1 MEVPQKQSRG
11 IGRYFGRW
19 LPGIFDTQEGL
30 SDQDV
35 ERGIRML
42 TINGVCSMATG
53 SLQGGIFLSAF
64 ALALGASNYEVG
76 MLVTIGFVSQ
86 LMQIPGLYLVQKVR
100 RRRGLTVV
108 CSAISRLLWTFIILI
123 PVLFAGQGISF
134 LIQWLTV
141 ASLVMALCIPSWSSL
156 LRAIVPQETIGKVFA
171 RRMAMG
177 TGAALVLTLL
187 GGYFVDWWAIRFPD
201 LSLYAYSL
209 LFLLGLIF
217 AIVELFAIA
226 RLPEPHMTQGQDA
239 SLLELLAMPIRD
251 GNFRQLMGFI
261 AVWNFAVNMAAPF
274 FIIYM
279 LNRIGLS
286 MFMVTVLAMVSQLTN
301 LLFLRIWGRLADRYS
316 NKAILSI
323 SGPLFLLA
331 VLAWSFTTMPEQY
344 FLTLPLLF
352 LIHILSGLS
361 LAGMN
366 LGASNIAL
374 KLSPQGAAHA
384 YMTAFGLAG
393 SIAGALAPM
402 AGGVISDFFATREL
416 SLAINWSE
424 PSRQISIYALN
435 FKALD
440 FLFGLAFL
448 VGFVALNRLSR
459 VTEEGQVTEGD
470 VVDELVSEVVSPL
483 RSLSTF
489 AGGRFLTLLP
499 LHMLWERGKAAPK
512 DRDKSHLHKG

>member
-100 RRRGLTVV
+100 RRRGLTV
-108 CSAISRLLWTFIILI
+108 
-123 PVLFAGQGISF
+123 
-134 LIQWLTV
+134 
-141 ASLVMALCIPSWSSL
+141 
-156 LRAIVPQETIGKVFA
+156 
-171 RRMAMG
+171 
-177 TGAALVLTLL
+177 
-187 GGYFVDWWAIRFPD
+187 
-201 LSLYAYSL
+201 
-209 LFLLGLIF
+209 
-217 AIVELFAIA
+217 
-226 RLPEPHMTQGQDA
+226 
-239 SLLELLAMPIRD
+239 
-251 GNFRQLMGFI
+251 
-261 AVWNFAVNMAAPF
+261 
-274 FIIYM
+274 
-279 LNRIGLS
+279 
-286 MFMVTVLAMVSQLTN
+286 
-301 LLFLRIWGRLADRYS
+301 
-316 NKAILSI
+316 

-331 VLAWSFTTMPEQY
+331 ILAWSFTTMPEQY

-402 AGGVISDFFATREL
+402 AGGMISDFFATREL

-440 FLFGLAFL
+440 FLLGLAFL
-448 VGFVALNRLSR
+448 VGFVALNRLNR

-470 VVDELVSEVVSPL
+470 VVDELMSEVVSPL

-489 AGGRFLTLLP
+489 ASGRFLTLLP
-499 LHMLWERGKAAPK
+499 LHMLWERREAASK
-512 DRDKSHLHKG
+512 GRDKSHLHKG